1 MLIPAF
7 KMKVTI
13 FILLLGIFSECLA
26 SPDANNWAAIKQ
38 TAQIGN
44 SAESI
49 GSYTAGCLS
58 GAVSLPPNGTGYQL
72 MRPTRGRSYGHPDLI
87 RFIESIAQTTNLQ
100 HWGVLLIGD
109 LGQARGG
116 PTPSGHR
123 SHQTGLDVDIWY
135 LLSTARD
142 GGSVATGTARM
153 QEVEQRR
160 ERLPRELVRPQQ
172 AATRSLAF
180 NERETWSSPSV
191 LAAQSDAINDSQW
204 SSAHEKILET
214 AARRPE
220 VDRIFVNPSVKRLL
234 CTRKSAHDWL
244 RKIRPWWKH
253 DDHFHVR
260 LKCPLNNKNC
270 TGQEP
275 LPESDGCDASLAWWF
290 TAEAKTPVP
299 ATKKPEPQT
308 LPTLCNVVLSLD
320 DPAKS
325 SPSHP

>member
-1 MLIPAF
+1 MRLF
-7 KMKVTI
+7 V
-13 FILLLGIFSECLA
+13 FILLLGIFSECSSSSA
-26 SPDANNWAAIKQ
+26 ADNWAAIKHA
-38 TAQIGN
+38 TQIGDR
-44 SAESI
+44 AQSI

-58 GAVSLPPNGTGYQL
+58 GAVSLPPNGIGYQL

-87 RFIESIAQTTNLQ
+87 RFIESLAKTASLQ

-109 LGQARGG
+109 LGQPRGG

-135 LLSTARD
+135 LLS
-142 GGSVATGTARM
+142 
-153 QEVEQRR
+153 
-160 ERLPRELVRPQQ
+160 QQ
-172 AATRSLAF
+172 AAARTLEF

-191 LAAQSDAINDSQW
+191 LAAKSDVIDDSQW
-204 SSAHEKILET
+204 SMAQEKILEA

-270 TGQEP
+270 TGQDP
-275 LPESDGCDASLAWWF
+275 LPASDGCDASLTWWF
-290 TAEAKTPVP
+290 SEEAKAPPP
-299 ATKKPEPQT
+299 AAKKPEPLV
-308 LPTLCNVVLSLD
+308 LPELCDAVL
-320 DPAKS
+320 KK
-325 SPSHP
+325 

>member
-1 MLIPAF
+1 
-7 KMKVTI
+7 MKLFV
-13 FILLLGIFSECLA
+13 FILLLGVFSGCSSSSAA
-26 SPDANNWAAIKQ
+26 SNWATIKQ
-38 TAQIGN
+38 TTQIGDN
-44 SAESI
+44 AQSI

-58 GAVSLPPNGTGYQL
+58 GAVSLPPNGIGYQL

-87 RFIESIAQTTNLQ
+87 RFIENVAKTANLQ

-109 LGQARGG
+109 LGQPRGG

-135 LLSTARD
+135 LLS
-142 GGSVATGTARM
+142 
-153 QEVEQRR
+153 
-160 ERLPRELVRPQQ
+160 QQ
-172 AATRSLAF
+172 AAIRSLEF

-191 LAAQSDAINDSQW
+191 LAAQSDAIDDSQW
-204 SSAHEKILET
+204 SIAHERILET

-244 RKIRPWWKH
+244 RKIRPWWGH

-290 TAEAKTPVP
+290 SEEAKTPKP
-299 ATKKPEPQT
+299 AAKKPEPLV
-308 LPTLCNVVLSLD
+308 LPALCDVVL
-320 DPAKS
+320 KK
-325 SPSHP
+325 

>member
-1 MLIPAF
+1 M
-7 KMKVTI
+7 
-13 FILLLGIFSECLA
+13 
-26 SPDANNWAAIKQ
+26 IKQ
-38 TAQIGN
+38 AAQIDD
-44 SAESI
+44 SAQSI

-58 GAVSLPPNGTGYQL
+58 GAVTLPQNGTGYQL

-87 RFIESIAQTTNLQ
+87 RFIESIARTAHLQ

-109 LGQARGG
+109 LGQPRGG

-135 LLSTARD
+135 LLS
-142 GGSVATGTARM
+142 
-153 QEVEQRR
+153 
-160 ERLPRELVRPQQ
+160 QQ

-180 NERETWSSPSV
+180 NERETWSAPSV
-191 LAAQSDAINDSQW
+191 LAAKSDAIDDNQW
-204 SSAHEKILET
+204 SIAHEKILET

-234 CTRKSAHDWL
+234 CARKSAHDWL
-244 RKIRPWWKH
+244 RKIRPWWGH

-290 TAEAKTPVP
+290 SEEAKTPVP
-299 ATKKPEPQT
+299 AAKKPEPLA
-308 LPTLCNVVLSLD
+308 LPALCDVVL
-320 DPAKS
+320 KK
-325 SPSHP
+325 